1 MSQTRS
7 PVDFYRLNQTL
18 AAAKADADASEAHGI
33 LCGIHCVTGMADKDA
48 WIKQLLGDYD
58 PQDLLLQECLSQLGL
73 LFTQTTEQIAAQ
85 EYALELLLRD
95 DEEPLIERIQDLGE
109 WCQGFLFGVSLSGVK
124 DIEKLPSDAS
134 EIMRDILQISKAAYE
149 EGDDEEENE
158 NAYTE
163 VVEYVRVGTLVIYT
177 ELNRPNEAESK
188 TIH

>member
-48 WIKQLLGDYD
+48 WIKQILGDYD
-58 PQDLLLQECLSQLGL
+58 AQDMLLKECLNLLDQ
-73 LFTQTTEQIAAQ
+73 LFTQTIEQIAAE

-95 DEEPLIERIQDLGE
+95 DEEPLTERLQDLGE
-109 WCQGFLFGVSLSGVK
+109 WCQGFLFGVTLSGVK
-124 DIEKLPSDAS
+124 DIDKLPEDAS
-134 EIMRDILQISKAAYE
+134 EIMRDILQISKAVYE
-149 EGDDEEENE
+149 EGDDEDENE
-158 NAYTE
+158 SAYVE
-163 VVEYVRVGTLVIYT
+163 VMEYVRVGALVVYT
-177 ELNRPNEAESK
+177 ELNHPYEAQSK